1 MQEMK
6 PLRGERKL
14 SRSFPQ
20 QKNSLFWTMVF
31 WWVSA
36 CLSTI
41 MVFFVT
47 RCTFTDLIWGT
58 EAHCWNLKCPQVFD
72 KMWFE
77 WQRSFIHAAQL
88 WSRKWSGRQQNTS
101 AWIRH
106 TFCFHFL
113 NLHPLSSFLQKAKIQ
128 EISERNVNVFIND
141 RNQFRHLSRETE
153 GIKMDYNR
161 SASSDEVRALRFV
174 TSPSAAS
181 SVWFGAKSRAEVSSL
196 HSFSLHILKVT
207 EEKLSFLHRLQ
218 EFGSICLKFFCQLN
232 PPQKYHAARGDDFS
246 PLDFTCPTT
255 EFKVFIL
262 SSVERSVAVSRV
274 SLLGLINSLWRL
286 NISTSAVT
294 SMWRLKINHWD
305 SGGRTWLHLFVDYCD
320 SWLVSWLIQGQ
331 WLESGN

>member
-6 PLRGERKL
+6 PLRGERKS

-20 QKNSLFWTMVF
+20 QKTIFFWTMVF

-128 EISERNVNVFIND
+128 EISERNVNVFINEQKSVQTSEQRD
-141 RNQFRHLSRETE
+141 GGNQDGLQQIRLLRRGESAQVCHLS
-153 GIKMDYNR
+153 IC
-161 SASSDEVRALRFV
+161 
-174 TSPSAAS
+174 
-181 SVWFGAKSRAEVSSL
+181 SV
-196 HSFSLHILKVT
+196 I
-207 EEKLSFLHRLQ
+207 
-218 EFGSICLKFFCQLN
+218 
-232 PPQKYHAARGDDFS
+232 
-246 PLDFTCPTT
+246 
-255 EFKVFIL
+255 
-262 SSVERSVAVSRV
+262 
-274 SLLGLINSLWRL
+274 GLIR
-286 NISTSAVT
+286 
-294 SMWRLKINHWD
+294 
-305 SGGRTWLHLFVDYCD
+305 G
-320 SWLVSWLIQGQ
+320 
-331 WLESGN
+331 

>member
-1 MQEMK
+1 MM
-6 PLRGERKL
+6 
-14 SRSFPQ
+14 
-20 QKNSLFWTMVF
+20 F

-113 NLHPLSSFLQKAKIQ
+113 ILHPLSSFLQKAKIQ

-161 SASSDEVRALRFV
+161 SASSDEARALRFV

-207 EEKLSFLHRLQ
+207 EENLSFLHRLQ

-232 PPQKYHAARGDDFS
+232 PPQKWSCSERRRLLATWLHMSNDWVQGFYPQQCREERRCQQSESARVNQQ
-246 PLDFTCPTT
+246 PVTP
-255 EFKVFIL
+255 EY
-262 SSVERSVAVSRV
+262 
-274 SLLGLINSLWRL
+274 L
-286 NISTSAVT
+286 NISCHVYVETENQSL
-294 SMWRLKINHWD
+294 RLRRPDVI
-305 SGGRTWLHLFVDYCD
+305 TLVCWLLWFMTR
-320 SWLVSWLIQGQ
+320 
-331 WLESGN
+331 